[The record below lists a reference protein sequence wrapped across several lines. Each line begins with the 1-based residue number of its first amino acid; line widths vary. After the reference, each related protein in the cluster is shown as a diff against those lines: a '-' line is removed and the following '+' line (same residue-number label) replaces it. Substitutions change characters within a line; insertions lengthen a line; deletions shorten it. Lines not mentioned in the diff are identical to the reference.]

1 MKHRSVLHSH
11 EEKDFIDMIIW
22 DDDKNQKLQTERN
35 ISFEQISEIILRKEY
50 LDILDNPSRAN
61 QQIFVVKL
69 NDYIYSVPFII
80 DSKSNIILK
89 TAFPSRKLNKTYM
102 G

>member
-1 MKHRSVLHSH
+1 M
-11 EEKDFIDMIIW
+11 MIIW
-22 DDDKNQKLQTERN
+22 DDEKNQKLQKERR
-35 ISFEQISEIILRKEY
+35 ISFEEIAEVILRKEY
-50 LDILDNPSRAN
+50 LDILENTSRPD

-80 DSKSNIILK
+80 DSQSNIILK
-89 TAFPSRKLNKTYM
+89 TAYPSRKLQKKYM

>member
-1 MKHRSVLHSH
+1 
-11 EEKDFIDMIIW
+11 MIVW
-22 DDDKNQKLQTERN
+22 DNEKNQKLQIERD
-35 ISFEQISEIILRKEY
+35 ISFDQISEIILKKEY
-50 LDILDNPSRAN
+50 LDILDNPSRPN

-80 DSKSNIILK
+80 DDQLNIILK
-89 TAFPSRKLNKTYM
+89 TAYPSRKLNKKYT

>member
-1 MKHRSVLHSH
+1 
-11 EEKDFIDMIIW
+11 MIIW
-22 DDDKNQKLQTERN
+22 DDEKNQKLQKERR
-35 ISFEQISEIILRKEY
+35 ISFEEIAEVILRKEY
-50 LDILDNPSRAN
+50 LDILENTSRPD

-80 DSKSNIILK
+80 DSQSNIILK
-89 TAFPSRKLNKTYM
+89 TAYPSRKLQKKYM